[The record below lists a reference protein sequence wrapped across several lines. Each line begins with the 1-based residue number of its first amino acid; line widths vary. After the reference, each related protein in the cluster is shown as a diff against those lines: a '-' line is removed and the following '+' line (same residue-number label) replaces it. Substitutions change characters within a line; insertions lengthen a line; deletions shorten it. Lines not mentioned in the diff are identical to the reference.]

1 MKKKEK
7 KMILGIIIVG
17 VVIVGIIWLATRNK
31 GEENKPAE
39 QVTAK
44 EEFVQVLDDGT
55 KLNTSSK
62 LNENKKLGDLEIG
75 NIQFTYRN
83 GVSVVFANV
92 TNKGNSAT
100 KLKVVELTL
109 VNKNGTTIEVLEGL
123 IAPLQP
129 GASTQLNMG
138 ATSDIANAYDFTI
151 KEK

>member
-62 LNENKKLGDLEIG
+62 LNQDKKLGDLSVG
-75 NIQFTYRN
+75 NIQFTYKD
-83 GVSVVFANV
+83 GVSVVLANV
-92 TNKGNSAT
+92 TNKGNKAT
-100 KLKVVELTL
+100 SLKMVELTL
-109 VNKNGTTIEVLEGL
+109 LNKDGSKIETLEGL

-151 KEK
+151 REK

>member
-7 KMILGIIIVG
+7 KMIGMIILIGVIIIA
-17 VVIVGIIWLATRNK
+17 IIWFATRGK
-31 GEENKPAE
+31 GEEKQEE
-39 QVTAK
+39 QQAPK

-62 LNENKKLGDLEIG
+62 LNENKKLGNLSIG

-83 GVSVVFANV
+83 GVSVVLANV
-92 TNKGNSAT
+92 TNTGSIKT
-100 KLKVVELTL
+100 DLTLVELTL
-109 VNKNGTTIEVLEGL
+109 INKDGSTIETLEGL
-123 IAPLQP
+123 IGELAP

-138 ATSDIANAYDFTI
+138 ASKDMANAYDFII